1 MNAAKSTNSSRLI
14 LAALILILGAYWVG
28 ARFAPRQPE
37 KVEAV
42 PLGGSNARLA
52 GEVGAPDAALTE
64 EGVLNARISPPAS
77 PALPNILTKATQYE
91 FFMEPVPLL
100 GPGC

>member
-52 GEVGAPDAALTE
+52 RDVAARDAALTE
-64 EGVLNARISPPAS
+64 EEGLNVRIYPPAS
-77 PALPNILTKATQYE
+77 PAVAHILTKATQND
-91 FFMEPVPLL
+91 FFIEPAP
-100 GPGC
+100 P